1 MQQVKVVSITVKP
14 LLSEPFPPELT
25 INNQRL
31 LCTLIKLHV
40 VKEAIHSSGSLPF
53 ITNLNLFVNA
63 KKKFEDAI
71 QLISLRR
78 TSNSNKAKTHTSRGI
93 RNLPTLLHLYP
104 KNDLLYVTR
113 TVQTFYPVQIKK

>member
-1 MQQVKVVSITVKP
+1 MQ
-14 LLSEPFPPELT
+14 
-25 INNQRL
+25 
-31 LCTLIKLHV
+31 
-40 VKEAIHSSGSLPF
+40 
-53 ITNLNLFVNA
+53 